1 MNIGSSG
8 WQGRSAVFVRFSPE
22 QAMTSGSM
30 ADCRHSWLVHT
41 TSEMA
46 RAIQQILAEM
56 RILGF
61 SEKEQFGTRLAL
73 EEAITNSIR
82 HGHRGD
88 TSKVVE
94 IRFHLNPEKILIEI
108 HDQGRGF
115 DPDGLPDPLAPG
127 NVERPGGRGVF
138 LMRHY
143 MTWVSFNE
151 KGNCVTLC
159 KIRGR

>member
-1 MNIGSSG
+1 
-8 WQGRSAVFVRFSPE
+8 
-22 QAMTSGSM
+22 MTSGST
-30 ADCRHSWLVHT
+30 AVCKNSCVLHT
-41 TSEMA
+41 TTEMV
-46 RAIQQILAEM
+46 RVIQQILSEM
-56 RILGF
+56 RSAGY
-61 SEKEQFGTRLAL
+61 SEKEQFGTRLSL

-88 TSKVVE
+88 TSKIVE
-94 IRFHLNPEKILIEI
+94 VRFDLNSEQILIEI

-159 KIRGR
+159 KIRGT